1 MTDTIA
7 GLHHVTAIAVDPQA
21 NLDFYI
27 SVLGLR
33 LVKQTVNFDSPDVY
47 HFYFAD
53 RAGTPGSVLTF
64 FPFTNAAQGKAGP
77 GTTRT
82 VTWLVSSGALES
94 WMVRLTE
101 HGIDFEGPYTRF
113 GRTRIAFKDPEG
125 LQLEIAEAADGSSQP
140 AAMLGLF
147 EGVTLALADPGPT
160 AGLFTDVFGYRKT
173 GDESGHVRFEAQG
186 GGAASAI
193 ELQAATGERVQA
205 GGSVHHVAFRVS
217 DQDALTRWRAR
228 IAALGY
234 NVTPVK
240 DRLYFRSIY
249 FREPGGVLFELA
261 TEGPGFAVDEPEAS
275 LGQSLRLPPWLEK
288 DRADI
293 ECRLPPIRVPARGSA
308 TS

>member
-27 SVLGLR
+27 RVLGLR

-64 FPFTNAAQGKAGP
+64 FPFTNAARGKAGP

-82 VTWLVSSGALES
+82 VSWIVPAGALES

-101 HGIDFEGPYTRF
+101 HGLDFEGPFARF
-113 GRTRIAFKDPEG
+113 GRTRIAVQDPEG
-125 LQLEIAEAADGSSQP
+125 LQLEIAEDAGGP
-140 AAMLGLF
+140 AAPNAALGLF

-160 AGLFTDVFGYRKT
+160 AGLLTHLFGYRRT
-173 GDESGHVRFEAQG
+173 GEDAGRARYEAQG

-193 ELQAATGERVQA
+193 ELQPATGETVQA
-205 GGSVHHVAFRVS
+205 GGSVHHIAFRVP
-217 DQDALTRWRAR
+217 DEEALTRWRER
-228 IAALGY
+228 IATLGL
-234 NVTPVK
+234 NVTPVR

-261 TEGPGFAVDEPEAS
+261 TERPGFAVDEPEAS

-293 ECRLPPIRVPARGSA
+293 ECRLPPIRVPADGSA
-308 TS
+308 KP